1 MREIPRERRPVVA
14 LAMLTA
20 SCAMATLAFKPF
32 ATVFALLGLLC
43 GLVGLILAAQSRP
56 TVNGRRAWVAV
67 GVLGTLA
74 GIAAGYAVA
83 VVGR

>member
-20 SCAMATLAFKPF
+20 SCTMATLAFKQL
-32 ATVFALLGLLC
+32 AAVFCLLGLLC
-43 GLVGLILAAQSRP
+43 GLAGLILAAQSRP
-56 TVNGRRAWVAV
+56 TVNGRRAWGAV

-74 GIAAGYAVA
+74 GIAAGYAVT
-83 VVGR
+83 VIGR